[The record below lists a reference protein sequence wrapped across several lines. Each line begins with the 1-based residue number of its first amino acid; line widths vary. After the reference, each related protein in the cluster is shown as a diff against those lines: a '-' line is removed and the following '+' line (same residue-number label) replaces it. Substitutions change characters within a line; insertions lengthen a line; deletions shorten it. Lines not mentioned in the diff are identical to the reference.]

1 MGPTYIWF
9 FERAMG
15 FRAVS
20 DLSDYSISEL
30 LALIEHATKVL
41 REKISGTA
49 RCSSPGASSSG
60 VSVIEPEA
68 AASSTP
74 IRRNSAGLRSPFTCG
89 FHCKFCE
96 TQCCRPDPHKNHA
109 CIEHRKWR

>member
-1 MGPTYIWF
+1 MGPTYTWF

-49 RCSSPGASSSG
+49 RSSSPGASSSG

-68 AASSTP
+68 AASFYSDPQEFSGSQESIHVWFSLQILRDTVLQ
-74 IRRNSAGLRSPFTCG
+74 AGSP
-89 FHCKFCE
+89 
-96 TQCCRPDPHKNHA
+96 
-109 CIEHRKWR
+109 